1 MPFINFTKSKNVFKS
16 RITNNIFLPLLASI
30 HHTDKMKKNIHTCVY
45 RAKYRLSSRC
55 VFKLFYRSLP
65 MHENPTPFVAQRKKK
80 KRKTAIHTRL
90 HTCCERIAW
99 KNGGKGRAEVR
110 KVFDIPFNPVGPI
123 NRDSADT
130 CHVPPGYPPR
140 QGTNH
145 GVETRFVT
153 RWLGWIVAFENFI
166 RQRWPIVPRALPKL
180 SFM

>member
-1 MPFINFTKSKNVFKS
+1 MSTAPNIVFHPGVCSNFSTAAFQCTK
-16 RITNNIFLPLLASI
+16 TPLP
-30 HHTDKMKKNIHTCVY
+30 
-45 RAKYRLSSRC
+45 SS
-55 VFKLFYRSLP
+55 
-65 MHENPTPFVAQRKKK
+65 FVAQRKKK